1 MLVRVE
7 LDNIGALGLLPR
19 RIGREALERFSPMP
33 IHEITQKVTV
43 YWSSRPMSA
52 YEVTNLGAVQVA
64 HIQTSRQVDDLLGNI
79 GGMVAH
85 SLQTFQNP

>member
-1 MLVRVE
+1 MLIRVE
-7 LDNIGALGLLPR
+7 LDNIGALGLFPR
-19 RIGREALERFSPMP
+19 RIGREALERVSPMP

-52 YEVTNLGAVQVA
+52 YEVTNLGAVQMA
-64 HIQTSRQVDDLLGNI
+64 QIQTSRQVDDLLGNI

-85 SLQTFQNP
+85 SLQAFQYP

>member
-1 MLVRVE
+1 
-7 LDNIGALGLLPR
+7 
-19 RIGREALERFSPMP
+19 
-33 IHEITQKVTV
+33 
-43 YWSSRPMSA
+43 MSA

-85 SLQTFQNP
+85 SLQAFQNP